1 VLMDSALKV
10 DIDEEMVCGIEHHM
24 NEQFTDALC
33 TMLKHQRKCT
43 HTHDIPRG
51 KCCKN

>member
-1 VLMDSALKV
+1 V

-33 TMLKHQRKCT
+33 TMLKHPRRCP
-43 HTHDIPRG
+43 HDHDIPRG